1 MEVADV
7 YMVLDYAMRALSH
20 RRLDRHEMSALLD
33 PEQNNSALRNA
44 LIESTAR
51 AVAPYLEGSARRN
64 LAARHDVVGS
74 TRIPNAHE
82 EELLM
87 AHQQSFV
94 ERLNTHDSYRPL
106 AEPADDAPEA
116 RTKYWEDAL
125 EAWRYGRQEDACATT
140 EPPSGRWEF

>member
-1 MEVADV
+1 M

-64 LAARHDVVGS
+64 LVAHRGVVDFARV
-74 TRIPNAHE
+74 PNAYE

-94 ERLNTHDSYRPL
+94 ERLNTHERPRMP
-106 AEPADDAPEA
+106 EPTNDAPEA
-116 RTKYWEDAL
+116 RTKYWEDVL